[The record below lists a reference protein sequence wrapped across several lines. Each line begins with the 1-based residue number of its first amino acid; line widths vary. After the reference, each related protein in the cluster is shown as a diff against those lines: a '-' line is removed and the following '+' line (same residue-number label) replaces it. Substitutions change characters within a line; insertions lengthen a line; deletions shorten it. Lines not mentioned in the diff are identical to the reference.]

1 MRRIRRHY
9 VTVGGERQVHYRRA
23 GEGPA
28 FVLMHESPLSSQSL
42 KRLIGA
48 LASRFTVLALDT
60 PGYGS
65 SDGMVGFE
73 QPEIDD
79 YAAAAADTLEALG
92 VESCAV
98 YGAHTGA
105 AIALELAASR
115 SDLVTAAILD
125 GLPVFTAA
133 ERDALLE
140 HYLPSFE
147 PVEDGSHLIGLWS
160 RYRDQHV
167 FYPWYDRRIDVRMD
181 IPMPSARHLHD
192 GVMDLL
198 RAGDGYRVAYSA
210 AFRHVPAGALAR
222 AEVPIAMVAR
232 EDDLLST
239 HLERLPELKSEQ
251 ETKLLPRD
259 KDAWAGW
266 IGDFAARHARA
277 DHAHAA
283 PEWAPIGRGLGS
295 TYVETS
301 AGQLHVGRAGG
312 TEGRPLVL
320 FHASPTSA
328 RALRSLAE
336 RLAATRPII
345 AFDTLGN
352 GESDKPRGYAR
363 PISWDPKGPR
373 PPHDAVAPE
382 PPWDHPQIGDY
393 AAVVVEALD
402 AMGIG
407 EVDLYGSHTGGLI
420 GMEVAIALG
429 PERAR
434 NLVID
439 GLALFSDE
447 ERDEILEHYLP
458 PLEPHWDGSHLVFAW
473 NFGRAQTEFWPW
485 FNQTREGIR
494 WVDPLPA
501 HALHTWVVE
510 LLKSGHTYPLAY
522 RAAFEYPG
530 GERLG
535 LLETRTLIAAEEGD
549 MLAPC
554 SEEGAALAPNATAG
568 SFPQGLDAHV
578 ETIVGFLDGEA

>member
-1 MRRIRRHY
+1 MSQIRRHY
-9 VTVGGERQVHYRRA
+9 VTVKGERQVHYRRA
-23 GEGPA
+23 GSGPA

-42 KRLIGA
+42 ERLIEA
-48 LASRFTVLALDT
+48 LSARFTVFALDT

-65 SDGMVGFE
+65 SGPLVGFE
-73 QPEIDD
+73 QPEIEDF
-79 YAAAAADTLEALG
+79 AQASADAVAALG
-92 VESCAV
+92 IESCAV

-105 AIALELAASR
+105 AIALELAALR
-115 SDLVTAAILD
+115 PDLVTAAVLD
-125 GLPVFTAA
+125 GLPVFSAA

-140 HYLPSFE
+140 HYLPSFAAK
-147 PVEDGSHLIGLWS
+147 EDGSHLIGLWA

-167 FYPWYDRRIDVRMD
+167 FYPWYDRQLEVRMD

-210 AFRHVPAGALAR
+210 AFRHVPARPLAA

-239 HLERLPELKSEQ
+239 HLERLPELKDSQ
-251 ETKLLPRD
+251 QTKLLPRD

-266 IGDFAARHARA
+266 IGDFAASHAKA
-277 DHAHAA
+277 DHTTA
-283 PEWAPIGRGLGS
+283 PGAWESLEGRLSS
-295 TYVETS
+295 TYVETD
-301 AGQLHVGRAGG
+301 AGQLHVRG
-312 TEGRPLVL
+312 TPQGEGRPLVL

-328 RALRSLAE
+328 RALQSLTAK
-336 RLAATRPII
+336 LSATRPVI

-363 PISWDPKGPR
+363 PISWDPRGPR
-373 PPHDAVAPE
+373 APHNAVAPE
-382 PPWDHPQIGDY
+382 SPWDHPQIGDY
-393 AAVVVEALD
+393 AAVAAEALD
-402 AMGIG
+402 VLGVG

-420 GMEVAIALG
+420 GMEAAIALG

-447 ERDEILEHYLP
+447 ERDDMLEYYLP
-458 PLEPHWDGSHLVFAW
+458 PLEPRWDGSHLIWAW

-485 FNQTREGIR
+485 YNQTREGIR
-494 WVDPLPA
+494 WVDALPA

-510 LLKSGHTYPLAY
+510 VLKSGHTYQLAY
-522 RAAFEYPG
+522 RAAFEYPAR
-530 GERLG
+530 ERLP
-535 LLETRTLIAAEEGD
+535 EVKTRTLIAAEAAD

-554 SEEGAALAPNATAG
+554 SAEGAALAPNAVAG
-568 SFPQGLDAHV
+568 EFPDTSAGHV
-578 ETIVGFLDGEA
+578 ETIVSFLDEAG

>member
-1 MRRIRRHY
+1 MPRIRRHY

-42 KRLIGA
+42 ERLIAA
-48 LASRFTVLALDT
+48 LAERFSVLALDT

-65 SDGMVGFE
+65 SDALVGFE

-79 YAAAAADTLEALG
+79 YARAAADTLEALD
-92 VESCAV
+92 VQSCAV

-105 AIALELAASR
+105 AIALELAVQR
-115 SDLVTAAILD
+115 PDLVTAAVLD
-125 GLPVFTAA
+125 GLPVFTPE

-147 PVEDGSHLIGLWS
+147 PVDDGSHLVGLWS

-167 FYPWYDRRIDVRMD
+167 YYPWYDRRLDVRMD

-210 AFRHVPAGALAR
+210 AFRHVPADALAR
-222 AEVPIAMVAR
+222 TDIPIAMVAR

-239 HLERLPELKSEQ
+239 HLERLPDLKASQ

-259 KDAWAGW
+259 KDEWAGW
-266 IGDFAARHARA
+266 IGDFATRRARGDYVAE
-277 DHAHAA
+277 
-283 PEWAPIGRGLGS
+283 PPKWAPMGGDPS
-295 TYVETS
+295 NAYVETS
-301 AGQLHVGRAGG
+301 AGQLHVRRSGG
-312 TEGRPLVL
+312 DGRPLVM

-328 RALRSLAE
+328 RALQSLARE
-336 RLAATRPII
+336 LAKTRPVI

-352 GESDKPRGYAR
+352 GESDKPKGYTR

-373 PPHDAVAPE
+373 PPYDAVAPE
-382 PPWDHPQIGDY
+382 PPWDHPGIGDY
-393 AAVVVEALD
+393 ASVVVEALD
-402 AMGIG
+402 RMDVG

-439 GLALFSDE
+439 GLALFTDE

-473 NFGRAQTEFWPW
+473 NFARAQTEFWPW

-494 WVDPLPA
+494 WVEPVPA

-530 GERLG
+530 RERLPE
-535 LLETRTLIAAEEGD
+535 LQTRTLIAAEEGD

-554 SEEGAALAPNATAG
+554 SEEGAALAPNAVAG
-568 SFPQGLDAHV
+568 AFPETLAGHV
-578 ETIVGFLDGEA
+578 ETIIGFLDG